1 MTQSLYVQ
9 IKRIEL
15 LEYVSMVETLDRDH
29 TRLTEQIN
37 DCYHLASIVDATWQH
52 RLDNLSE
59 VVLNC
64 HPSQH
69 QFERGLLRAYG
80 IMGGHEE

>member
-1 MTQSLYVQ
+1 M
-9 IKRIEL
+9 
-15 LEYVSMVETLDRDH
+15 EYINCVEILTMEH
-29 TRLTEQIN
+29 TRLEQHIE
-37 DCYHLASIVDATWQH
+37 DCYSLASIVDATWTH

-80 IMGGHEE
+80 IMGGFE